1 MWLSWLHPVVP
12 ERYGHDMTVI
22 VDRHTADKEF
32 AVEDISTGIFASGYG
47 VVGDGR
53 SFSFHIE
60 HRSLVVEVYRPR
72 LARPGPLAGGVMG
85 TAGRNLGDIDRD
97 DERSLTA
104 AVRDSVA
111 QAVAAPH

>member
-1 MWLSWLHPVVP
+1 
-12 ERYGHDMTVI
+12 MTVI
-22 VDRHTADKEF
+22 VDRHVADTEF

-47 VVGDGR
+47 QAGDGR

-72 LARPGPLAGGVMG
+72 LRGPVPQAEDVVAKAVRSLV
-85 TAGRNLGDIDRD
+85 DIDLT

-104 AVRDSVA
+104 AVRD
-111 QAVAAPH
+111 AVARAVPVSR

>member
-1 MWLSWLHPVVP
+1 MAV
-12 ERYGHDMTVI
+12 TA
-22 VDRHTADKEF
+22 DRHIEHGEF
-32 AVEDISTGIFASGYG
+32 AVEDMSTGISASGYG
-47 VVGDGR
+47 QVGDGR

-72 LARPGPLAGGVMG
+72 LAGPVPQAEEVVA
-85 TAGRNLGDIDRD
+85 TAVRSLVEIDLT

-111 QAVAAPH
+111 HAVPVSR

>member
-1 MWLSWLHPVVP
+1 
-12 ERYGHDMTVI
+12 MTVI
-22 VDRHTADKEF
+22 VDRPTTDGEF

-47 VVGDGR
+47 QVGDGR

-72 LARPGPLAGGVMG
+72 LSGPVPQVEDVVAKAVRSLVDLDL
-85 TAGRNLGDIDRD
+85 T

-104 AVRDSVA
+104 AVRD
-111 QAVAAPH
+111 AVARAMPVVR

>member
-1 MWLSWLHPVVP
+1 MAV
-12 ERYGHDMTVI
+12 TA
-22 VDRHTADKEF
+22 DRHIDYGEF
-32 AVEDISTGIFASGYG
+32 AVEDMSTGISASGYG
-47 VVGDGR
+47 QVGDGR

-72 LARPGPLAGGVMG
+72 LAGPVPQAEEVVA
-85 TAGRNLGDIDRD
+85 TAVRGLVEIDLT

-111 QAVAAPH
+111 HAVPVSR

>member
-1 MWLSWLHPVVP
+1 
-12 ERYGHDMTVI
+12 MTVMA
-22 VDRHTADKEF
+22 DRHTAGSEF
-32 AVEDISTGIFASGYG
+32 AVEDISTGIFANGYG
-47 VVGDGR
+47 QVGDGR

-72 LARPGPLAGGVMG
+72 LSGPVPQAEDVVAKAVRGLVDLDL
-85 TAGRNLGDIDRD
+85 T

-111 QAVAAPH
+111 AAVPVPR

>member
-1 MWLSWLHPVVP
+1 
-12 ERYGHDMTVI
+12 MTVTA
-22 VDRHTADKEF
+22 DRHIADQQF
-32 AVEDISTGIFASGYG
+32 AVEDMLTGVFASGYG
-47 VVGDGR
+47 RVGDGR

-72 LARPGPLAGGVMG
+72 LAGPVPQAEEVVA
-85 TAGRNLGDIDRD
+85 TAVRSLVDIDLT

-111 QAVAAPH
+111 HAVPVPR